1 MDADQDLALT
11 RSRRLH
17 VLDADDVRCPVPVS
31 NGGLHPGTL
40 AERLPSREASR
51 RALVMHIR
59 QLPMVGAF
67 FSDARRLHKSGSGF
81 GLRGELIPP
90 SCINQR
96 RPAPMTDVCI
106 TGPTVTTGR
115 EPSRPPKAAD
125 DTCD

>member
-11 RSRRLH
+11 RSRGLH

-51 RALVMHIR
+51 RAPVMHIR

-67 FSDARRLHKSGSGF
+67 LRDARRLHPC
-81 GLRGELIPP
+81 IPG
-90 SCINQR
+90 
-96 RPAPMTDVCI
+96 A
-106 TGPTVTTGR
+106 TVTRGR

-125 DTCD
+125 DTCDPPGDRHRRPEMRPDPEDEAQA